1 MPTVETAVL
10 YVNFFQ
16 RLMPKKMWDNVKANP
31 QKGFHSW
38 LSKKKLRAM
47 ESWSWIEE
55 KMPDGTF
62 SKIFGIAR
70 LVASD
75 ALKILKMS
83 GDEIFFDPSR
93 SFNMA
98 PFHVEWIA
106 QGDEEFAVDYL
117 KRAMLC
123 ARIMV

>member
-1 MPTVETAVL
+1 MSRQIRRKVFTHGSARRNCGLWRV
-10 YVNFFQ
+10 
-16 RLMPKKMWDNVKANP
+16 
-31 QKGFHSW
+31 
-38 LSKKKLRAM
+38 
-47 ESWSWIEE
+47 
-55 KMPDGTF
+55 GTF
-62 SKIFGIAR
+62 SKVFGIAR
-70 LVASD
+70 FVASD

-83 GDEIFFDPSR
+83 GDEIFCDPSR

-117 KRAMLC
+117 KRAMLY

>member
-1 MPTVETAVL
+1 
-10 YVNFFQ
+10 
-16 RLMPKKMWDNVKANP
+16 
-31 QKGFHSW
+31 
-38 LSKKKLRAM
+38 
-47 ESWSWIEE
+47 
-55 KMPDGTF
+55 
-62 SKIFGIAR
+62 
-70 LVASD
+70 
-75 ALKILKMS
+75 MS
-83 GDEIFFDPSR
+83 GDEIFCDPSR